1 MKFDFHKF
9 LNIVG
14 GVGPL
19 VLMAI
24 PGGGVIAPLVPV
36 IIHAIGEAE
45 AIKGATA
52 AQKKAHVLAIV
63 EASVAT
69 ANSTGKVK
77 LDLPEVLAVSST
89 GIDTVIGT
97 VNIIT
102 AAKPPKVVG

>member
-9 LNIVG
+9 LAIVAT
-14 GVGPL
+14 VGPG
-19 VLMAI
+19 VLLLT
-24 PGGGVIAPLVPV
+24 GGGAIAPLVPV

-69 ANSTGKVK
+69 ANATGKVQ

-97 VNIIT
+97 VNIV
-102 AAKPPKVVG
+102 AKAKPPKVT